1 MSNLEIDKALAKG
14 LDEDGLIR
22 LKSVELSIKYMK
34 DKTVNDPEYM
44 AKQCE
49 KIYNFLTNN
58 KQTK

>member
-1 MSNLEIDKALAKG
+1 MSNSEIDKALAKG

-49 KIYNFLTNN
+49 KIYNFLTN